1 MTCGVPHSLDHLL
14 LSAGDVAE
22 ASQMAVDHLRD
33 AGLAKPSVYLARGDR
48 LRIQAVEG
56 YQQVFDGMPVGAGV
70 IGRAFATGQEV
81 VVDDVLHDAGYLR
94 ANPSV
99 RAEVCVP
106 LSCCGRLVG
115 ALNVESAEPL
125 DAEAVEEVRAVAR
138 ALEVAFV
145 RLGHVLRE
153 SPAQR
158 LVRHALR
165 LGALTEPADIH
176 AEVVAAATDV
186 ADMGSAALLL
196 PGQRGRFRVVDA
208 IGLLAG
214 VLDDIAPAAIEA
226 IAALVQGGCSCYTV
240 GGTIETGEEL
250 GALRAE
256 GAQAV
261 IAVPLT
267 AASGGRGVLLLA
279 DERPLVPA
287 TQTVEL
293 IELLA
298 AHAASS
304 LRTASALE
312 DLRDRAATDPLT
324 GLGHHATFHEAFS
337 RARARREAIGVL
349 IADIDGFKAINDTR
363 GHQAGDRALRET
375 AAALGSALRRGDE
388 LFRIGGDE
396 FAAILR
402 VADGHEAL
410 EVGRR
415 LRAAV
420 TAMGEVT
427 ISIGVALPAP
437 GESDEATLARA
448 DRALYEVKAAGRDG
462 VTLLS

>member
-1 MTCGVPHSLDHLL
+1 MTSVVPRSLDHALTEA
-14 LSAGDVAE
+14 SDVAE
-22 ASQMAVDHLRD
+22 ASQLVVDHLTA
-33 AGLAKPSVYLARGDR
+33 AGIAKPSVYLARGDR

-56 YQQVFDGMPVGAGV
+56 YQQVFDGIPVGVGV
-70 IGRAFATGQEV
+70 IGRAYTTGEEI
-81 VVDDVLHDAGYLR
+81 VVDDVLSDEGYLR

-99 RAEVCVP
+99 RAEACFP

-115 ALNVESAEPL
+115 ALNVESLAPLSAAEIG
-125 DAEAVEEVRAVAR
+125 AIRAAAR
-138 ALEVAFV
+138 SLEVAFL

-176 AEVVAAATDV
+176 AEVVAAAIDV
-186 ADMGSAALLL
+186 ADMASAALLL

-208 IGLLAG
+208 DGLLAG
-214 VLDDIAPAAIEA
+214 VLDGVSPDAVQA
-226 IAALVQGGCSCYTV
+226 IATLVQSGCSCYTV

-250 GALRAE
+250 GVLRAE

-261 IAVPLT
+261 IAVPLST
-267 AASGGRGVLLLA
+267 GPGGRGVLLLA
-279 DERPLVPA
+279 DERPLVPG
-287 TQTVEL
+287 TQAVEL
-293 IELLA
+293 VELLA

-304 LRTASALE
+304 LRTAGALE
-312 DLRDRAATDPLT
+312 ELRDRAATDPLT
-324 GLGHHATFHEAFS
+324 GLGHHGTFHEAFS
-337 RARARREAIGVL
+337 RARARREAIGVV

-375 AAALGSALRRGDE
+375 AAALGTALRRGDE

-396 FAAILR
+396 FAAIVR

-410 EVGRR
+410 ELGRR

-420 TAMGEVT
+420 NAIGEVT
-427 ISIGVALPAP
+427 ISIGVALPVA
-437 GESDEATLARA
+437 GESHEATLARA
-448 DRALYEVKAAGRDG
+448 DQALYDVKAAGRDG
-462 VTLLS
+462 VALLS

>member
-1 MTCGVPHSLDHLL
+1 MTRSLDQTLLGAADAAQASQLVVDHLL
-14 LSAGDVAE
+14 A
-22 ASQMAVDHLRD
+22 

-48 LRIQAVEG
+48 LRIQAVHG
-56 YQQVFDGMPVGAGV
+56 YQQVFDGMPVGVGIV
-70 IGRAFATGQEV
+70 GRAYATGEEI

-94 ANPSV
+94 ANPAV
-99 RAEVCVP
+99 RAEVCIP

-115 ALNVESAEPL
+115 ALNVESPEPL
-125 DAEAVEEVRAVAR
+125 AAAAVDQIRAAAR
-138 ALEVAFV
+138 SLEVTFV

-176 AEVVAAATDV
+176 AEVVAAAIDV
-186 ADMGSAALLL
+186 ADMASAALLL

-208 IGLLAG
+208 DGLLAG
-214 VLDDIAPAAIEA
+214 VLDGIAPAAIEA
-226 IAALVQGGCSCYTV
+226 IATLVRSGCSCYTV

-250 GALRAE
+250 GVLRAE

-261 IAVPLT
+261 IAVPLRT
-267 AASGGRGVLLLA
+267 GPGGRGVLLLA

-287 TQTVEL
+287 TETVEL
-293 IELLA
+293 VELLA

-304 LRTASALE
+304 LRTAGALE
-312 DLRDRAATDPLT
+312 ELRDRAATDPLT

-349 IADIDGFKAINDTR
+349 IADIDGFKAINDSR

-375 AAALGSALRRGDE
+375 AAALGTALRRGDE

-396 FAAILR
+396 FAAIVR
-402 VADGHEAL
+402 VGDGHEAL

-420 TAMGEVT
+420 NAIGEVT
-427 ISIGVALPAP
+427 ISIGVALPVP
-437 GESDEATLARA
+437 GDSDEATLARA
-448 DRALYEVKAAGRDG
+448 DQALYEVKAAGRDG
-462 VTLLS
+462 VALLT